1 MIHSSDLPA
10 NRVAELTSSQ
20 ADYLNKRRVIIS
32 LPNRKAK
39 KFMEQH
45 QYTVGDRVEQLCTV
59 CSEEKGHVVLSVGK
73 RGQVTRVNCPQCGT
87 NGRYKSIK
95 TESEKRVTVGS
106 GSPYDWTRT
115 YRKGQAMLHPKF
127 GAGEVT
133 AVIEPKKIDVLFSDR
148 VRRLVHSRDRS

>member
-1 MIHSSDLPA
+1 
-10 NRVAELTSSQ
+10 
-20 ADYLNKRRVIIS
+20 
-32 LPNRKAK
+32 
-39 KFMEQH
+39 MEQH
-45 QYTVGDRVEQLCTV
+45 LYTVGDRVEQLCKV
-59 CSEEKGHVVLSVGK
+59 CGEEKGHVVLSVGK

-95 TESEKRVTVGS
+95 TEGAIITSTRT

-127 GAGEVT
+127 GIGEVT